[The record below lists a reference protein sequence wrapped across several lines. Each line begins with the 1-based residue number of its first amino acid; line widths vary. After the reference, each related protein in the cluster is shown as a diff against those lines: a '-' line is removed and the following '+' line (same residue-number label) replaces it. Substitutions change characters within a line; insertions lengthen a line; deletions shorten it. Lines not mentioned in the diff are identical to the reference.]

1 MHATKN
7 QLHRFFDA
15 NLTRLDA
22 ASSYDEPPVRVVAA
36 VVCAAVGLL
45 TVAAVLFVAF
55 SMI

>member
-1 MHATKN
+1 MHATRD

-22 ASSYDEPPVRVVAA
+22 ASPCDEPPARVVAA

-45 TVAAVLFVAF
+45 TAAAVLFVVL
-55 SMI
+55 SVL